1 MDRDVGLNTVFD
13 NGNRW
18 RIRITK
24 VAIRLHHIPPDVS
37 VQVSL
42 RQLLSSNYVFTGHDR
57 R

>member
-13 NGNRW
+13 NENRW

-24 VAIRLHHIPPDVS
+24 VAIRLHHVPPDVS

-57 R
+57 G